1 MIGQPKMQQEKATR
15 GCSIEQRQQ
24 RVSSLVESM
33 SKGSFSGITQ
43 QLLRDQRESQT
54 PDWQAPL
61 RDALHFREVSV
72 GSRRYS
78 TCLIGI
84 PLFGELGTPLQPV
97 AVADMLKDIQKR
109 FLRPD
114 QGLVFLNTPLPRS
127 FIQQMSIE
135 ELFNLTPA
143 LFNHVVKGRTG
154 ELLRKEFEFQ
164 NNNVEAAILV
174 GILYWKAGKPVPAL
188 MADESA
194 RQALGSRVAQQVA
207 FDRAT
212 SSARLPR
219 IEALPVDLFLKASQS
234 STQHLARRL
243 LTKLCHDESLID
255 PVFSIRV
262 IPVSDSGSEFY
273 AEIECNDATDK
284 QAVPLAGGLSIAELY
299 DGNLSAFLD
308 MIQSECGRFGKVTNH
323 ITYVPFSC
331 IGSNEWCDPVG
342 TGYTGLER

>member
-84 PLFGELGTPLQPV
+84 PLFGELGAPLQPV

-127 FIQQMSIE
+127 FIQQMSD
-135 ELFNLTPA
+135 PSS
-143 LFNHVVKGRTG
+143 R
-154 ELLRKEFEFQ
+154 R
-164 NNNVEAAILV
+164 
-174 GILYWKAGKPVPAL
+174 PP
-188 MADESA
+188 A
-194 RQALGSRVAQQVA
+194 RQRRYRRVA
-207 FDRAT
+207 T
-212 SSARLPR
+212 S
-219 IEALPVDLFLKASQS
+219 
-234 STQHLARRL
+234 TRR
-243 LTKLCHDESLID
+243 
-255 PVFSIRV
+255 PA
-262 IPVSDSGSEFY
+262 PSG
-273 AEIECNDATDK
+273 D
-284 QAVPLAGGLSIAELY
+284 
-299 DGNLSAFLD
+299 
-308 MIQSECGRFGKVTNH
+308 
-323 ITYVPFSC
+323 
-331 IGSNEWCDPVG
+331 
-342 TGYTGLER
+342 